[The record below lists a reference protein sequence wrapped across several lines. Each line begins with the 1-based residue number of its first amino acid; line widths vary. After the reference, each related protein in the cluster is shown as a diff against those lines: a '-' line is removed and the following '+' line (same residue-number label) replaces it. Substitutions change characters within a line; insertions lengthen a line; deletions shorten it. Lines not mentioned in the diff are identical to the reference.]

1 MNAFKI
7 ARNSQRTQ
15 ISRDTNSR
23 SAAAAAAAAAAEKR
37 QQALQILRPFDAIE
51 FTDSCGSR
59 PPALCN
65 QHYPLCPPLHL
76 FS

>member
-1 MNAFKI
+1 MIKGRRTVLLSFLKSNA
-7 ARNSQRTQ
+7 QRTQ

-23 SAAAAAAAAAAEKR
+23 AAAAAAAAPEKQ

-59 PPALCN
+59 PPTLCN
-65 QHYPLCPPLHL
+65 Q
-76 FS
+76 